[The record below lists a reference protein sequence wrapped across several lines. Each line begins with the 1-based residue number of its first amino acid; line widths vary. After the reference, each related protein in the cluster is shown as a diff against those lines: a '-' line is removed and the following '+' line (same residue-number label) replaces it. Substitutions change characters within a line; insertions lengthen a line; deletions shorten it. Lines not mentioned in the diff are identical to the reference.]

1 MDCDKVPT
9 PLNNKNWEPFMQEEI
24 TIPQALDGHYP
35 SGSKLGKPFWVVW
48 AIELWER
55 FGFYGTQA
63 ILALYFVKQLGYSEA
78 LSISVFGSFSA
89 FVYGFVWIG
98 GYIGDSYLGS
108 KRTMIVGAIILML
121 SYVWL
126 ALSDQHT
133 VFYAL
138 ATIVVGNTLFK
149 ANSSSLIAKMYR
161 KGDPAFDG
169 AMTMYYMAVNVGSL
183 ISMFLTPIIAD
194 TIGWAYAYWLCAF
207 GLLLGVANCFIFSK
221 ILEKVSLGVD
231 KEPLKMS
238 RLSLVL
244 ALSAASIAVIA
255 WLLPQ
260 INLCNIIVYTVV
272 TAVFLYFLKLA
283 FDRQGVE
290 RTRMFVALVLIIQA
304 VIFFVLYNQM
314 PTSLTFYAVHNVNNN
329 FMNLYIPP
337 AEYQLLN
344 PLVIVIMSPIL
355 VWFYHKVPSTHV
367 TKFCIG
373 MSLCAVAF
381 FVLFLAKFFAV
392 DGLVSPWWMV
402 LTYYFQSVGELLI
415 SGLGLAMV
423 AELCPSSMAGFVMG
437 IWFLTS
443 MLSGPLGAW
452 VGNLTEPEGGL
463 DKLTAVQTLGIYS
476 HVFLEISIITGL
488 VAILMW
494 MMRSR
499 LNRYIN

>member
-1 MDCDKVPT
+1 
-9 PLNNKNWEPFMQEEI
+9 MQEEM
-24 TIPQALDGHYP
+24 TISQALEGTYP
-35 SGSKLGKPFWVVW
+35 TRSRLGKPFWVAW

-55 FGFYGTQA
+55 FGYYGTQA

-98 GYIGDSYLGS
+98 GYIGDSYLGT
-108 KRTMIVGAIILML
+108 KRTMVLGAIVLMF
-121 SYVWL
+121 SYIWL
-126 ALSDQHT
+126 AVSDTHT

-138 ATIVVGNTLFK
+138 AAIVVGNTLFK
-149 ANSSSLIAKMYR
+149 ANGGALIAKMYK

-169 AMTMYYMAVNVGSL
+169 AMTMYYMAVNLGSL

-194 TIGWAYAYWLCAF
+194 VWGWSYAFWLCAF
-207 GLLLGVANCFIFSK
+207 GLFLGVANYFIFAK
-221 ILEKVSLGVD
+221 LLDGVSVGAD
-231 KEPLKMS
+231 KEPL
-238 RLSLVL
+238 RLNRLAIILVL
-244 ALSAASIAVIA
+244 SFLSVGVIA

-260 INLCNIIVYTVV
+260 TLICSTIVYIVV

-283 FDRQGVE
+283 FDRGGIE
-290 RTRMFVALVLIIQA
+290 RTRMLVALILIVQA

-314 PTSLTFYAVHNVNNN
+314 PTSLTFFAVHNIQNN
-329 FMNLYIPP
+329 FFGITIPP

-344 PLVIVIMSPIL
+344 PLVIVAMSPAL
-355 VWFYHKVPSTHV
+355 VWFYHKAKSTHV

-373 MSLCAVAF
+373 MSLCAIAF
-381 FVLFLAKFFAV
+381 FVLYIAKFFAI

-452 VGNLTEPEGGL
+452 VGNLTEPPGGL
-463 DKLTAVQTLGIYS
+463 DNLPAVETLAIYT
-476 HVFLEISIITGL
+476 HVFLQISIVTAI
-488 VAILMW
+488 VAAIMW
-494 MMRSR
+494 IMRPM
-499 LNRYIN
+499 LNRYVH